1 MATKTY
7 IRKQH
12 KGYYFE
18 TPTEIDAEYWA
29 GKIGST
35 YQDFLDNK
43 WVLLSAKQVKFHND
57 YPTASVKE
65 VLDMQLTP
73 VPERTLAQAKQE
85 KISAINAYDNS
96 DAVNSF
102 NIIKDGET
110 ITDWFTPDIRANYK
124 LSIDSAETVGTET
137 LSIPIN
143 GIDDPV
149 ELPVQTAKVMLAQIH
164 LYADACFR
172 VTKAHIAAV
181 EALDT
186 IEAVDAYDNTAGYPN
201 KPEFNLTNE

>member
-1 MATKTY
+1 METY
-7 IRKQH
+7 IRNNI
-12 KGYYFE
+12 KGYYIEFSE
-18 TPTEIDAEYWA
+18 PLDPVVWE
-29 GKIGST
+29 GKIGTT
-35 YQDFLDNK
+35 YQDFIDGK
-43 WVLLSAKQVKFHND
+43 WVHLSAEQLAFRAEH
-57 YPTASVKE
+57 PSASIRE
-65 VLDMQLTP
+65 VIAMEITP
-73 VPERTLAQAKQE
+73 APPRTLEQAKSE
-85 KISAINAYDNS
+85 KISQINSYDSS

-102 NIIKDGET
+102 NIIMDGET

-186 IEAVDAYDNTAGYPN
+186 IGAVDAYDYETGYPE
-201 KPEFNLTNE
+201 KPVFNLANE

>member
-1 MATKTY
+1 METY
-7 IRKQH
+7 IRNNV
-12 KGYYFE
+12 KGYY
-18 TPTEIDAEYWA
+18 IEYSDPLDTVVWD
-29 GKIGST
+29 GKIGTT
-35 YQDFLDNK
+35 YQDFLDGK
-43 WVLLSAKQVKFHND
+43 WVHLSTEQVAFHVEH
-57 YPTASVKE
+57 PSASVRE
-65 VLDMQLTP
+65 VIVMEITP
-73 VPERTLAQAKQE
+73 TPPRTLEQAKQE
-85 KISAINAYDNS
+85 KIAAINSYDSS

-186 IEAVDAYDNTAGYPN
+186 IEAVDSYDNTVGYPS
-201 KPEFNLTNE
+201 KPEFNLSNE